1 MKQMRKAF
9 STGLTVAEIA
19 STTRCIARR
28 DQLRAPHDRQDD
40 AKITQDDAKIT
51 MPSSTR
57 TLEDGADGGGAGCLE
72 ALEPREEQHDLE
84 NAEKAH
90 NLPARPRVTPRATS
104 AAAAL
109 QRCSIA
115 ATQHRSAAAVQHR
128 RRLGGWAGL
137 DREGELVVVAHHL
150 SRVARRPHHPRV
162 HRRKHRRALRHRPPP
177 APAPRPP
184 ARPAPPPAA
193 LSNTPG
199 G

>member
-28 DQLRAPHDRQDD
+28 DQLRAPHDRQDDAKITQDD

-90 NLPARPRVTPRATS
+90 HLPARPRVTPRATS

-115 ATQHRSAAAVQHR
+115 ATQHRSSAAPQ
-128 RRLGGWAGL
+128 
-137 DREGELVVVAHHL
+137 
-150 SRVARRPHHPRV
+150 
-162 HRRKHRRALRHRPPP
+162 
-177 APAPRPP
+177 APR
-184 ARPAPPPAA
+184 RV
-193 LSNTPG
+193 G
-199 G
+199 GA